1 MIKVANLNKVF
12 NKNTV
17 LENINFTINDG
28 QIAVIYGLNGSGKTT
43 LIKCLVGLLKSENNG
58 IEFDGINK
66 SQISLYLGHEM
77 LINSLTAYEYLY
89 LSAVLK
95 NISHSDIEKKI
106 LEFSKIL
113 NFENYLNQYISK
125 LSFGTKSKILF
136 TVATINNPKILI
148 MDEPFIGIDLVTL
161 EKLMKVLVELKM
173 NGCTILISSNQVEF
187 LESIIDKVLI
197 LKDNKILIDKTIEDL
212 SIQNFKQLSNMILTH
227 LK

>member
-1 MIKVANLNKVF
+1 
-12 NKNTV
+12 
-17 LENINFTINDG
+17 
-28 QIAVIYGLNGSGKTT
+28 
-43 LIKCLVGLLKSENNG
+43 
-58 IEFDGINK
+58 
-66 SQISLYLGHEM
+66 
-77 LINSLTAYEYLY
+77 LY

-136 TVATINNPKILI
+136 TVATMNNPKVLI

-161 EKLMKVLVELKM
+161 EKLMKVLVELKI

-212 SIQNFKQLSNMILTH
+212 NIQNFKQLSNMILTH